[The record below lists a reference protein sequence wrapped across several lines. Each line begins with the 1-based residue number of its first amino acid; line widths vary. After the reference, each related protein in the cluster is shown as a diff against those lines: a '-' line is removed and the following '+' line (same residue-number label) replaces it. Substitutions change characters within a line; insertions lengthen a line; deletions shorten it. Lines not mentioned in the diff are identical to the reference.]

1 MKDYMKEEG
10 TCERRKPYV
19 KEDKKG
25 LHVGRKDY
33 VKE

>member
-1 MKDYMKEEG
+1 MKDYKEEEG
-10 TCERRKPYV
+10 TYEGRKPYV